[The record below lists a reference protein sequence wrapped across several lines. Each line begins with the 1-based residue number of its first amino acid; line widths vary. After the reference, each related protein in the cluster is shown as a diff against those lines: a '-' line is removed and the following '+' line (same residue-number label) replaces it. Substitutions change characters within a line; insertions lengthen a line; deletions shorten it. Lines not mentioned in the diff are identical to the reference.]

1 MRFPTR
7 VLSLVVVLSLSVAC
21 GGTDGS
27 GASGDEAVEASGP
40 WPAQPTGSVD
50 ERLAERGERLFR
62 EKGCVSC
69 HKIGGGRLVG
79 PDLEG
84 ITERRSYAWTMGMI
98 TSPDSMLRS
107 DTIAER
113 LLGEYFT
120 PMSDQGVTP
129 EESRAIWEHLRH
141 EDEEAG
147 AGAGER

>member
-1 MRFPTR
+1 MRLLTR
-7 VLSLVVVLSLSVAC
+7 VLSVVVLSLSAAC
-21 GGTDGS
+21 GGADGSS
-27 GASGDEAVEASGP
+27 GASDTEAAEASGP

-84 ITERRSYAWTMGMI
+84 VTEKRSYAWTMGMI
-98 TSPDSMLRS
+98 TSPDSMLRN
-107 DTIAER
+107 DTIAKR

-129 EESRAIWEHLRH
+129 EESRAVWEYLRA
-141 EDEEAG
+141 EDEEAR
-147 AGAGER
+147 ER